1 MHHQYA
7 KSGPGGG
14 GSDSGRSN
22 SSGSAGGA
30 GSGGEQRRSG
40 LMKLV
45 VLSINRCLIFL
56 GDLARYRELH
66 GENSVKDW
74 SSAER
79 FYHQVWCM
87 CRRSEMDVSG

>member
-1 MHHQYA
+1 
-7 KSGPGGG
+7 
-14 GSDSGRSN
+14 
-22 SSGSAGGA
+22 
-30 GSGGEQRRSG
+30 
-40 LMKLV
+40 MKLV